1 MHGRLCRVALALVAL
16 GLVVAGAARADERN
30 DKLPCRA
37 AEHHQFDFWI
47 GHWDVF
53 LPNGNKAGEN
63 RIESIEGGC
72 ALLEQWSGTRGP
84 TGKSLNIYDGLRRVW
99 HHAADPAHHL
109 VAAAGW
115 QRASALGELQGRQD
129 LEHRVRWQVRQEEA
143 ALVVRPRP
151 AGPKGPDPL
160 GGREQRQQGG
170 RFTRRVR
177 T

>member
-1 MHGRLCRVALALVAL
+1 MHGRLRRVALALVAL

-63 RIESIEGGC
+63 RIEVIEGGC

-99 HHAADPAHHL
+99 HQTWVDSTGGLL
-109 VAAAGW
+109 VLEGHW
-115 QRASALGELQGRQD
+115 VDGRMVLSSSVPPIQRITWSPQPDGS
-129 LEHRVRWQVRQEEA
+129 VRQLWESSKDGKTWSTA
-143 ALVVRPRP
+143 FDGKYVKKKQP
-151 AGPKGPDPL
+151 
-160 GGREQRQQGG
+160 
-170 RFTRRVR
+170 
-177 T
+177 